1 MSFTMEVIRPEEI
14 KTAIEEQVKPE
25 PEEVTQLKE
34 LAANNVQAIMELD
47 IESLEKRRQ
56 VLQSIESFGI
66 SSMRSSSEKN
76 ALLQVQVGRLSKTGD
91 EGGQVAKG
99 LTELQ
104 LQLKDLDPSVV
115 DFAKSGLLGM
125 VFNPLRRYF
134 AKFQKADAVI
144 SDIII
149 SLDKGKTVLKNDNT
163 TLEIEQ
169 QTLRELTKKLQKEIQ
184 LGMLMDA
191 EIESQVEAAKIRQES
206 EDKIRF
212 ITEEV
217 LFPLR
222 QRVMDLQQMLVVN
235 QQGIMAIEVVIRN
248 NKELIRGVDRA
259 RNVTVTALKIS
270 VTVASALYNQKIVLK
285 KIELLNETTNNLISA
300 TSKMLKEQGAAI
312 HKQSLETSISV
323 DTLKQAF
330 TDVLSALDSISTYKQ
345 EALPRMRETIHQF
358 SELAVTGEQQIQR
371 LERGQKLGL

>member
-1 MSFTMEVIRPEEI
+1 MSFSMEVIRPEEI
-14 KTAIEEQVKPE
+14 EAAIKQEVKPM
-25 PEEVTQLKE
+25 PEEVARLKE
-34 LAANNVQAIMELD
+34 QASANVASILNMDVGALD
-47 IESLEKRRQ
+47 QRRQ
-56 VLQSIESFGI
+56 VLESIDRFGMNT
-66 SSMRSSSEKN
+66 MRSSAEKN
-76 ALLQVQVGRLSKTGD
+76 SLLQVAVGNLAKTGD

-115 DFAKSGLLGM
+115 DFAKSGILGKL
-125 VFNPLRRYF
+125 FNPLRAYF

-144 SDIII
+144 SDIIA
-149 SLDKGKTVLKNDNT
+149 SLDKGKAVLKNDNT
-163 TLEIEQ
+163 TLELEQ
-169 QTLRELTKKLQKEIQ
+169 QALRELTKRLQQEIE
-184 LGMLMDA
+184 LGMLMDE
-191 EIESQVEAAKIRQES
+191 EIERQIEMAKARSES

-222 QRVMDLQQMLVVN
+222 QRVMDMQQMLVVD

-259 RNVTVTALKIS
+259 RNVTVSALKIS

-285 KIELLNETTNNLISA
+285 KIELLNQTTDNLISS
-300 TSKMLKEQGAAI
+300 TSRMLKEQGTAI
-312 HKQSLETSISV
+312 HKQSLETSLSV

-330 TDVLSALDSISTYKQ
+330 ADVLEALDSVSTYKQ
-345 EALPRMRETIHQF
+345 QALPKMRETIHQF
-358 SELAVTGEQQIQR
+358 RELADTGEQQIQR
-371 LERGQKLGL
+371 LEKGKKLGL

>member
-34 LAANNVQAIMELD
+34 LAASNVQAIMELD

-66 SSMRSSSEKN
+66 STMRSSSEKN

-91 EGGQVAKG
+91 EGGEVAKG

-184 LGMLMDA
+184 LGMLMDT

-259 RNVTVTALKIS
+259 RNVTVSALKIS

-300 TSKMLKEQGAAI
+300 TSKMLKDQGAAI